1 MFPLDCMAKV
11 ASVEKDADHLT
22 DEMPTKFSNL
32 SIEEEEIMNKE
43 WRLGVM
49 EEKILAQDADES
61 MIWSYGVKKSSEY
74 LCVVDEVRK
83 FTESSGS
90 SNEFLD
96 RAHCLLQMAMARLEE
111 EFIYLLVHSEQLVEP
126 GLMSFPSSEEGSVD
140 EYSCSSLEEE
150 QIEGR
155 IRSESSIHAED
166 FVINLVDPGAVFDL
180 KCIAGMMLICN
191 YDMEC
196 CRAYVNIR
204 KQALDECLSA
214 LCMEKWSI
222 EEILQ
227 MHWRVLNKKIKRWNQ
242 AMKVFVRVYLTS
254 ERHLC
259 NVVLG
264 DYSTSVRERCFVEIS
279 KVSILRLLNFAEAIA
294 IGTPKLEKIFRILDM
309 YECLTD
315 LLPDVESMFPEES
328 CSSIFTECHDVV
340 SRLGETIRVIFK
352 EFKNAIRNNRSKNA
366 LVGGGVHPITK
377 YVMNYIKTLGDY
389 SSTLEPLLDN
399 QKEQT
404 GSFHVT
410 PLSHHLLSIVSILES
425 NLNTRSMLYKDA
437 ALQNIFLMNNI
448 YYMFQKVKDSELRT
462 FFNDN
467 WIKETKRKFRNYEM
481 RYERASWPSVLS
493 FLKDEGGSTPSNS
506 VLKDKFKHFNLAFE
520 EVYRNQT
527 AWLVP
532 AVELRE
538 DLRISVSHILLQA
551 YRTFIGRY
559 SSQLDGVRH
568 RNKYI
573 KYSADDLAA
582 YILDLFEGSP
592 KSLH

>member
-1 MFPLDCMAKV
+1 MAEV
-11 ASVEKDADHLT
+11 ASVEKDADHFT
-22 DEMPTKFSNL
+22 DEMPTKYSNL
-32 SIEEEEIMNKE
+32 SIEEGEEIMNKE

-49 EEKILAQDADES
+49 EEKILARDADES
-61 MIWSYGVKKSSEY
+61 MIWSYGLKKSSEY

-83 FTESSGS
+83 LTESSGS
-90 SNEFLD
+90 SNGLLD

-111 EFIYLLVHSEQLVEP
+111 EFIYLLVHNEQLVEP
-126 GLMSFPSSEEGSVD
+126 GLVSFPSSEEGSVD
-140 EYSCSSLEEE
+140 DYSCSSLEEE

-155 IRSESSIHAED
+155 IRSESSIQVEEY
-166 FVINLVDPGAVFDL
+166 VINLVDPGAVFDL

-196 CRAYVNIR
+196 RRAYVNIR
-204 KQALDECLSA
+204 KESLDKCLSA
-214 LCMEKWSI
+214 LRIEKWSI

-227 MHWRVLNKKIKRWNQ
+227 MHWSVLNKKVKRWNQ
-242 AMKVFVRVYLTS
+242 AMKVFIRVYLTS

-264 DYSTSVRERCFVEIS
+264 DYSTSVREHCFIEIS
-279 KVSILRLLNFAEAIA
+279 KVSIFRLLNFAEAIA

-309 YECLTD
+309 YECLAN
-315 LLPDVESMFPEES
+315 LLPDVESTFPEQFG
-328 CSSIFTECHDVV
+328 SSILTECHDVL
-340 SRLGETIRVIFK
+340 SRLGETIGVIFN
-352 EFKNAIRNNRSKNA
+352 EFKNSIRHNRSKNA

-377 YVMNYIKTLGDY
+377 YVMNYIKTLVDY
-389 SSTLEPLLDN
+389 SDMLEPLLDD
-399 QKEQT
+399 QKERT
-404 GSFHVT
+404 GSFRVI
-410 PLSHHLLSIVSILES
+410 PLAHHLLSIVSILES
-425 NLNTRSMLYKDA
+425 NLHTRSKLYKDA

-462 FFNDN
+462 FFGDE
-467 WIKETKRKFRNYEM
+467 WIKENKRKFRKYEM
-481 RYERASWPSVLS
+481 HYERASWPLVLS
-493 FLKDEGGSTPSNS
+493 FLKDEGVLTPSKS

-551 YRTFIGRY
+551 YQTFTGRY

-573 KYSADDLAA
+573 KYSPDDLAA